1 MPFRL
6 GANRI
11 GKLVVGEASTG
22 LDIPTSGLYAWW
34 DFNNPSSYTAGGST
48 VTDLSGN
55 GNDGAVGS
63 SITTGLDG
71 SVRYIQ
77 ANGGSNS
84 NDAVGISQDVT
95 TDLANASL
103 CIVVKPTNNTNQVWL
118 HAPNGTGAYIA
129 QNSTGN
135 FYYSDVGTSRVAYSN
150 EVVDETVIVTADGWK
165 LRSWKDLVLSDSDF
179 ANGFELGGYPSG
191 FGMEAQVV
199 ALLMYDR
206 DITTSEISQI
216 YTAYDGVIDL
226 DT

>member
-1 MPFRL
+1 MIFTPF
-6 GANRI
+6 AFM
-11 GKLVVGEASTG
+11 ATTTTDPG
-22 LDIPTSGLYAWW
+22 LNIPTSGLYAWW

-77 ANGGSNS
+77 ASGGGSS
-84 NDAVGISQDVT
+84 NDGVGISQDVT
-95 TDLANASL
+95 TDLADASY
-103 CIVVKPTNNTNQVWL
+103 CIVVKPTNNTNQVL
-118 HAPNGTGAYIA
+118 LRGLVSGGGYIA

-135 FYYSDVGTSRVAYSN
+135 FYYSQMGTTITAYSN
-150 EVVDETVIVTADGWK
+150 TTVDDTVIVIADGWK
-165 LRSWKDLVLSDSDF
+165 LRTWTGLEMNGSVW
-179 ANGFELGGYPSG
+179 ANGFELGGYGSG
-191 FGMEAQVV
+191 FGLEAQVV

-206 DITTSEISQI
+206 ALTSSEVSQI
-216 YTAYDGVIDL
+216 YTAYDTVIDL

>member
-1 MPFRL
+1 MIFTPF
-6 GANRI
+6 AFM
-11 GKLVVGEASTG
+11 VETTADPG
-22 LDIPTSGLYAWW
+22 LNIPTSGLYAWW

-55 GNDGAVGS
+55 GNDGTVGS

-77 ANGGSNS
+77 ASGGGSS
-84 NDAVGISQDVT
+84 LDAVGISQDVR
-95 TDLANASL
+95 TDLADASY
-103 CIVVKPTNNTNQVWL
+103 CIVVKATNNTNQVWL
-118 HAPNGTGAYIA
+118 HPPGSGAEYIA

-135 FYYSDVGTSRVAYSN
+135 FYYNNIGATRTAYSN
-150 EVVDETVIVTADGWK
+150 TTTDDTVIVTADGWK
-165 LRSWKDLVLSDSDF
+165 LRTWTGLEMDASGF
-179 ANGFELGGYPSG
+179 QNGFELGGYSSG

-206 DITTSEISQI
+206 ALTASEVTQI
-216 YTAYDGVIDL
+216 YNAYDTVIDL